1 MDAHF
6 KRGDTVRVKS
16 RPDWVGMVSGDPSRS
31 AGEIWYPVFFGPG
44 RVGRHPETDLEL
56 YELTSDIHQLFID
69 QRFASRDAFSK
80 LYTHLRLVTSL
91 KSQIYS
97 IGASRTYFYPYQFK
111 PLLKFLDSRNHRILI
126 ADEVGMG
133 KTIETGIVLTELRKR
148 RDPKRILIVPPAHLV
163 TKWRAEMKNRFDLEF
178 SILDKKSLI
187 DFFTR
192 YQQEGDETMV
202 HGIVS
207 LQTLRAR
214 SVLEA
219 WETITPS
226 IDIVVF
232 DEAGRLRNS
241 GTLSQ
246 RVASLVLESADAALL
261 LTATPVQTGS
271 EDLFNLL
278 RLLEPEEFD
287 DMEVF
292 KWRLEANAPVLEAEH
307 TLRAFP
313 NDTSKCL
320 SALKNVE
327 NSRLRTRFTDNP
339 LYLDICD
346 RLSSTEKPLGQQL
359 VELQRDINGLSVF
372 SHIVNRT
379 RKREVQEHRPERSAV
394 VVPVDATASE
404 KGFYDLV
411 TEICR
416 RAYSRWDSE
425 TVSAFVATT
434 RQRQVASCMVAMLD
448 YFDQAGLIDDL
459 EELSDLRKED
469 YDSLSEDSVVAGLPE
484 DDKQRKDIV
493 SWRESLWQEDSKY
506 GALFGLLKRLDR
518 EEPGRKIVLFSYF
531 KRTLSYLQK
540 RLTEA
545 SYKCELISG
554 DIPSNPGDP
563 DKDERGKRLD
573 NFQNN
578 PNVRILLST
587 EVGSEGI
594 DLQFAH
600 ILINYDLPWN
610 PMVVEQR
617 IGRIDRI
624 GQKADKILIYNL
636 SMKGTIEDKI
646 LQRLYNRIGIFRESI
661 GDLETILGEEIR
673 QMTKDLFS
681 RHLSAEEQEKRIEQ
695 VAQAIINKQLD
706 MERFEAASSALLGH
720 DEFFID
726 QIELAKKQKRY
737 ISGEELVI
745 YSRDF
750 LKEHYR
756 TCRIEPIVENDTYT
770 LTMDSELR
778 NFIRGRVPAEDHELR
793 LFLNRSSRGT
803 LRFTI
808 NPETAQQDAKMEFMT
823 FHHPL
828 IRAITTHYNEHLDE
842 LHPVSHIRLRWNGI
856 NPGFYAWF
864 MYVIEISG
872 ARPTKDLT
880 IVILQT
886 TPVMPLIE
894 DNGNAFFNEMVL
906 RSEIIPPSERG
917 RLPLDTADLIAQ
929 ADETLAVR
937 LKARFEQMS
946 KYNEALVSNRLASL
960 EESHNRIFTK
970 RSERLE
976 KAIIEKKK
984 ATYIKG
990 LETSI
995 RNLTAAFE
1003 DKKSEIQALRRIGK
1017 SFDLKGAGIVE
1028 VSDE

>member
-1 MDAHF
+1 MGAKF
-6 KRGDTVRVKS
+6 KRGDTVRVNS
-16 RPDWVGMVSGDPSRS
+16 RPDWVGTVSGDASKS
-31 AGEIWYPVFFGPG
+31 AGEIWYPIFFGPG
-44 RVGRHPETDLEL
+44 RVGRHPESDLEL
-56 YELTSDIHQLFID
+56 YELTSDISQLFID

-97 IGASRTYFYPYQFK
+97 ICASRTDFYPYQFK
-111 PLLKFLDSRNHRILI
+111 PLLKFLDSRTHRILI

-133 KTIETGIVLTELRKR
+133 KTIEAGIVLTELRKR
-148 RDPKRILIVPPAHLV
+148 HDPKRVLIVPPAHLV
-163 TKWRAEMKNRFDLEF
+163 AKWRAEMRNRFELEF
-178 SILDKKSLI
+178 SILDKKSLLE
-187 DFFTR
+187 FLKRF
-192 YQQEGDETMV
+192 QNEGDETMV

-214 SVLEA
+214 SVMEA

-226 IDIVVF
+226 IDVVVF

-246 RVASLVLESADAALL
+246 RVAALVLESADAALL

-292 KWRLEANAPVLEAEH
+292 RWRLEANAPVLEAER

-313 NDTSKCL
+313 NDTPKCL
-320 SALKNVE
+320 SALKKVE
-327 NSRLRTRFTDNP
+327 TTRLSNRFTDNP

-346 RLSSTEKPLGQQL
+346 RLASLQKPSNQQL

-372 SHIVNRT
+372 SHIISRT
-379 RKREVQEHRPERSAV
+379 RKREVQEHRPERMAV
-394 VVPVDATASE
+394 VVPVDATEAE
-404 KGFYDLV
+404 NMFYDRI
-411 TEICR
+411 TELCK
-416 RAYSRWDSE
+416 RAYSRWDTE

-448 YFDQAGLIDDL
+448 YFEQAGLIDDL
-459 EELSDLRKED
+459 EEMSDLRTED
-469 YDSLSEDSVVAGLPE
+469 YDILSEDVVIRERLDEQG
-484 DDKQRKDIV
+484 QRKELL
-493 SWRESLWQEDSKY
+493 SWREQLRQKDSKY
-506 GALFGLLKRLDR
+506 LALYGLLKSLDS

-540 RLTEA
+540 RLEEDG
-545 SYKCELISG
+545 YECELISG
-554 DIPSNPGDP
+554 DIPTNPEDP
-563 DKDERGKRLD
+563 DKDERGRRLD
-573 NFQNN
+573 CFRTN
-578 PNVRILLST
+578 PRVRILLST

-594 DLQFAH
+594 DLQFSH
-600 ILINYDLPWN
+600 IMINYDLPWN

-673 QMTKDLFS
+673 QLTKDLFS
-681 RHLSAEEQEKRIEQ
+681 RHLSPEEQEKRIEQ
-695 VAQAIINKQLD
+695 VAQAIVNKQLD
-706 MERFEAASSALLGH
+706 MVRFEAASSALLGQ

-726 QIELAKKQKRY
+726 QIERAKNQKRY

-745 YSRDF
+745 YLRDF

-756 TCRIEPIVENDTYT
+756 TCRIEPIEENDTYA
-770 LTMDSELR
+770 LTMDGELR
-778 NFIRGRVPAEDHELR
+778 SFVRSRVPAEDHELR
-793 LFLNRSSRGT
+793 IFLNRSSRGT

-808 NPETAQQDAKMEFMT
+808 SPEMAQQDAKMEFMT

-828 IRAITTHYNEHLDE
+828 VRAITSHYNEHLDE
-842 LHPVSHIRLRWNGI
+842 LHPVSHVKLRWHGMK
-856 NPGFYAWF
+856 PGFYAWF
-864 MYVIEISG
+864 MYIIDISG
-872 ARPTKDLT
+872 ARPTKDLMVVT
-880 IVILQT
+880 LQA
-886 TPVMPLIE
+886 TPLSPLSE
-894 DNGNAFFNEMVL
+894 DDGNALFNELVL
-906 RSEIIPPSERG
+906 RSETIPPSERG
-917 RLPLDTADLIAQ
+917 RLSLDTVTLIEQ
-929 ADETLAVR
+929 ADETLATR
-937 LKARFEQMS
+937 LNARFEQMT

-960 EESHNRIFTK
+960 VESYNRTLTK

-976 KAIIEKKK
+976 RARNEKKK

-995 RNLTAAFE
+995 KNLTATLE
-1003 DKKSEIQALRRIGK
+1003 EKKTEIESLRRIGK
-1017 SFDLKGAGIVE
+1017 SFDLKGAGVVE
-1028 VSDE
+1028 VFCE